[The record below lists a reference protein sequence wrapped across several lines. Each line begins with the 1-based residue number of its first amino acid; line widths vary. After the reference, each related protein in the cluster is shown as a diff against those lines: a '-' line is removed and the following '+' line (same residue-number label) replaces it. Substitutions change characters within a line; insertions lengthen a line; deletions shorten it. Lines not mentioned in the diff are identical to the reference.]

1 MLKEGFMVFS
11 EIISS
16 KRRELGMTQD
26 QVAELLHVSRQALSN
41 WEKGKNYPDLDT
53 LVELSKIYDLS
64 LDVLIKGDKKVM
76 KKVQE
81 DSQDLRKQKK
91 LRVLDISLAAVIV
104 ILILVPVLLNFFGD
118 RNILNGHLMSG
129 LMFILIMYIMIASLW
144 HYHLAYPGPISK
156 QAPILIPKSFG
167 IGLTINPQSPI
178 GLAIWIILLV
188 IIVIA
193 FMPMIF

>member
-1 MLKEGFMVFS
+1 MAFS

-16 KRRELGMTQD
+16 KRKELGMTQE
-26 QVAELLHVSRQALSN
+26 QVAGLLHVSRQALSN

-53 LVELSKIYDLS
+53 LVELSKLYDLS
-64 LDVLIKGDKKVM
+64 LDLLIKGDKEVM

-81 DSQDLRKQKK
+81 DSQNFRKQKR
-91 LRVLDISLAAVIV
+91 LRVLDVSLAIVIV
-104 ILILVPVLLNFFGD
+104 VLILVPVLLNFFGD
-118 RNILNGHLMSG
+118 KNILNSHLMSG

-178 GLAIWIILLV
+178 GLAIWILLLIILIAAFIP
-188 IIVIA
+188 II
-193 FMPMIF
+193 F